1 MVLVVISSF
10 PSKASHFYTF
20 PVWTFQL
27 DLVHEKDPRLCILW
41 THKIT
46 ALLLFG
52 ITCGWD

>member
-27 DLVHEKDPRLCILW
+27 DLVHEKDPRLCIL
-41 THKIT
+41 
-46 ALLLFG
+46 
-52 ITCGWD
+52 